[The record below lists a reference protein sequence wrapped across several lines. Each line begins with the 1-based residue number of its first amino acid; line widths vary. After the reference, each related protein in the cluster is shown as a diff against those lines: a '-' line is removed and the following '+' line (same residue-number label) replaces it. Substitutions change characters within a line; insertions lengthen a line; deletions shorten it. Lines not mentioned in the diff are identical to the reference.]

1 MNKRMI
7 LSLLG
12 KIILLEAGLMALP
25 LIVAVIYGEK
35 NVVWA
40 FLWTVVGSCALGGL
54 IQAFCRPK
62 DRVIYAKEGFIIV
75 ALAWLTMSAIG
86 AVPFVLSGE
95 IHSYVDA
102 FFETVSGFTTTGS
115 SILRNVEEM
124 SRGLLFW
131 RSFTHW
137 IGGMGVLVLIVAILP
152 SSSSSRSI
160 HILRAEMPGPTMG
173 KLVPKMRNTAKILYI
188 IYVCMT
194 AVEII
199 LLLCGGMPLFDS
211 LVHAFGTAGTGGFG
225 IKADS
230 ITSYNHYLQWVIT
243 IFMFLF
249 GMNFNVF
256 YFILIG
262 RFRSAFRNAELIC
275 YVGLALVSAAVI
287 AVNIFP
293 QYGSVSDSIRLSA
306 FQVSSIMTTTGYAT
320 ADFNA
325 WPILSKTIL
334 LVLMFIGACAGSTG
348 GGLKISRLLLLFK
361 MFGRERKRLVHPRAV
376 SIAKMDGK
384 RVDDAT
390 LHGTGNYLAI
400 YCMVFFVGF
409 LLISVS
415 PPAGF
420 DIETNFSAMAACF
433 NNIGPGLGMV
443 SPSASFADYSAFSK
457 IVLSVVMLLGRLE
470 LSPLMIAITPSEWR
484 KNR

>member
-1 MNKRMI
+1 MNRKMVFYMI
-7 LSLLG
+7 GKIVQAEAAMLLLPLVVALLYKETPLPFLITIGIALVLGIALSLIF
-12 KIILLEAGLMALP
+12 K
-25 LIVAVIYGEK
+25 
-35 NVVWA
+35 
-40 FLWTVVGSCALGGL
+40 
-54 IQAFCRPK
+54 PK
-62 DRVIYAKEGFIIV
+62 DRVIYAKEGFVIV
-75 ALAWLTMSAIG
+75 AFAWIALSLIG
-86 AVPFVLSGE
+86 CIPFVLSGALPNFF
-95 IHSYVDA
+95 DA
-102 FFETVSGFTTTGS
+102 FFETVSGFTTTGAS
-115 SILRNVEEM
+115 VMTDVESM
-124 SRGLLFW
+124 PHGVLMW

-137 IGGMGVLVLIVAILP
+137 VGGMGVLVFIMAIIP
-152 SSSSSRSI
+152 SVTDRSI

-188 IYVCMT
+188 IYICMT

>member
-1 MNKRMI
+1 M
-7 LSLLG
+7 
-12 KIILLEAGLMALP
+12 
-25 LIVAVIYGEK
+25 
-35 NVVWA
+35 
-40 FLWTVVGSCALGGL
+40 
-54 IQAFCRPK
+54 
-62 DRVIYAKEGFIIV
+62 
-75 ALAWLTMSAIG
+75 
-86 AVPFVLSGE
+86 
-95 IHSYVDA
+95 
-102 FFETVSGFTTTGS
+102 
-115 SILRNVEEM
+115 
-124 SRGLLFW
+124 
-131 RSFTHW
+131 
-137 IGGMGVLVLIVAILP
+137 
-152 SSSSSRSI
+152 
-160 HILRAEMPGPTMG
+160 
-173 KLVPKMRNTAKILYI
+173 
-188 IYVCMT
+188 
-194 AVEII
+194 
-199 LLLCGGMPLFDS
+199 
-211 LVHAFGTAGTGGFG
+211 
-225 IKADS
+225 
-230 ITSYNHYLQWVIT
+230 
-243 IFMFLF
+243 
-249 GMNFNVF
+249 
-256 YFILIG
+256 IG

-275 YVGLALVSAAVI
+275 YFGLALVSAAVI

-348 GGLKISRLLLLFK
+348 GGFKISRLLLLFK

-400 YCMVFFVGF
+400 YCIVFFVGF

-420 DIETNFSAMAACF
+420 DIETNFSAMASCF

-443 SPSASFADYSAFSK
+443 GPAASFADYSAFSK
-457 IVLSVVMLLGRLE
+457 IVLSAAMLLGRLE

-484 KNR
+484 KNK

>member
-188 IYVCMT
+188 IYICMT

-293 QYGSVSDSIRLSA
+293 QYDSVSDS
-306 FQVSSIMTTTGYAT
+306 GYAT

>member
-12 KIILLEAGLMALP
+12 KIILLEAGLMTFP
-25 LIVAVIYGEK
+25 LAVSIIYGESA
-35 NVVWA
+35 VTWA
-40 FLWTVVGSCALGGL
+40 FVWTVLGAAALGGL

-62 DRVIYAKEGFIIV
+62 DKVIYAKEGFIIV

-95 IHSYVDA
+95 INSYVDA

-115 SILRNVEEM
+115 SILRNVEAM
-124 SRGLLFW
+124 SHGLLFW

-188 IYVCMT
+188 IYLCMT

-199 LLLCGGMPLFDS
+199 LLLFGGMPLFDS

-230 ITSYNHYLQWVIT
+230 IASYSHYLQWVIT
-243 IFMFLF
+243 VFMFLF
-249 GMNFNVF
+249 GINFNVF

-275 YVGLALVSAAVI
+275 YVGLALASAAVI
-287 AVNIFP
+287 AINIFP
-293 QYGSVSDSIRLSA
+293 MYGSVSDSIRLSA
-306 FQVSSIMTTTGYAT
+306 FQVSSVMTTTGYAT
-320 ADFNA
+320 ADFNT
-325 WPILSKTIL
+325 WPILSKTVIL
-334 LVLMFIGACAGSTG
+334 ILMFIGACAGSTG
-348 GGLKISRLLLLFK
+348 GGFKISRLLLLFK
-361 MFGRERKRLVHPRAV
+361 MFGRERKRLVHPRSV
-376 SIAKMDGK
+376 TIAKMDGK

-400 YCMVFFVGF
+400 YCIVFFVGF
-409 LLISVS
+409 LLISIS
-415 PPAGF
+415 SPAGF
-420 DIETNFSAMAACF
+420 DIETNFSAMASCF

-443 SPSASFADYSAFSK
+443 GPAASFADYPAFSK
-457 IVLSVVMLLGRLE
+457 IVLSAAMLLGRLE

-484 KNR
+484 KNK

>member
-1 MNKRMI
+1 MNIKAVGFYIGHVLRLLAAMMLPPLLI
-7 LSLLG
+7 AFFAHEEGAVAAFALSMG
-12 KIILLEAGLMALP
+12 ITMAAGCILLLLKRP
-25 LIVAVIYGEK
+25 
-35 NVVWA
+35 
-40 FLWTVVGSCALGGL
+40 GSGGV
-54 IQAFCRPK
+54 RP
-62 DRVIYAKEGFIIV
+62 AEGFITVSLSWI
-75 ALAWLTMSAIG
+75 LISLFG
-86 AVPFVLSGE
+86 CLPFYFSRY
-95 IHSYVDA
+95 IPRFVDCV
-102 FFETVSGFTTTGS
+102 FETVSGFTTTGAT
-115 SILRNVEEM
+115 ILTDVE
-124 SRGLLFW
+124 LLPNSLLYW

-188 IYVCMT
+188 IYICMT

-443 SPSASFADYSAFSK
+443 SPAASFADYSAFSK

>member
-1 MNKRMI
+1 MNYKMI
-7 LSLLG
+7 RYFFGIMLMLEAAFMLIPTATALIYSEDITPFIITIG
-12 KIILLEAGLMALP
+12 ILLFFGIP
-25 LIVAVIYGEK
+25 SVAFK
-35 NVVWA
+35 PNN
-40 FLWTVVGSCALGGL
+40 T
-54 IQAFCRPK
+54 R
-62 DRVIYAKEGFIIV
+62 IYAKEGFICV
-75 ALAWLTMSAIG
+75 AAAWILLSLFG
-86 AVPFVLSGE
+86 ALPFVISGA
-95 IHSYVDA
+95 IPNYIDA

-188 IYVCMT
+188 IYICMT

>member
-1 MNKRMI
+1 MI

-75 ALAWLTMSAIG
+75 AFAWLTMSAIG

-188 IYVCMT
+188 IYICMT

-199 LLLCGGMPLFDS
+199 LLLCGGMPVFDS
-211 LVHAFGTAGTGGFG
+211 ICTAVATAGTGGFG
-225 IKADS
+225 IKNAS
-230 ITSYNHYLQWVIT
+230 LAGYSPYLQMVT
-243 IFMFLF
+243 AVFMMLF
-249 GMNFNVF
+249 GINFSIF
-256 YFILIG
+256 YFILI
-262 RFRSAFRNAELIC
+262 REVKAILHDEELWL
-275 YVGLALVSAAVI
+275 YLALVVVSTTVILLDILPLYQNVSQAFRDAFFQVTSVMSTTGFATTDFDKWPDFSRGVLLLLPELPLHLISSQDLLLQILQLSAR
-287 AVNIFP
+287 
-293 QYGSVSDSIRLSA
+293 SVSDR
-306 FQVSSIMTTTGYAT
+306 
-320 ADFNA
+320 
-325 WPILSKTIL
+325 
-334 LVLMFIGACAGSTG
+334 
-348 GGLKISRLLLLFK
+348 
-361 MFGRERKRLVHPRAV
+361 
-376 SIAKMDGK
+376 
-384 RVDDAT
+384 
-390 LHGTGNYLAI
+390 
-400 YCMVFFVGF
+400 
-409 LLISVS
+409 S
-415 PPAGF
+415 PH
-420 DIETNFSAMAACF
+420 
-433 NNIGPGLGMV
+433 
-443 SPSASFADYSAFSK
+443 
-457 IVLSVVMLLGRLE
+457 
-470 LSPLMIAITPSEWR
+470 
-484 KNR
+484 

>member
-12 KIILLEAGLMALP
+12 KIILLEAGLMTLP
-25 LIVAVIYGEK
+25 LAVSFIYGETDAALAF
-35 NVVWA
+35 VWTILGA
-40 FLWTVVGSCALGGL
+40 ALLGGV

-115 SILRNVEEM
+115 SILQNVEAM

-188 IYVCMT
+188 IYLCMT

-230 ITSYNHYLQWVIT
+230 IASYNHYLQWVIT

-249 GMNFNVF
+249 GVNFNVF

-262 RFRSAFRNAELIC
+262 RFRTAFRNAELIC
-275 YVGLALVSAAVI
+275 YFGLALVSAAVI

-320 ADFNA
+320 ADFNT
-325 WPILSKTIL
+325 WPIFSKTVL
-334 LVLMFIGACAGSTG
+334 LILMFIGACAGSTG

-443 SPSASFADYSAFSK
+443 SPAASFADYSAFSK